1 MEMKDFICH
10 CLGVSN
16 DACEKF
22 SEILWD
28 LGVDID
34 EANIYDVL
42 SSIDDFSSFGNCL
55 VRDMICRIISLS
67 CDKYPILEED
77 NFDYY
82 VNGSD
87 CHLYYNGSSICS
99 IKDIEEIAED
109 LEENE

>member
-1 MEMKDFICH
+1 MKDFICH

-67 CDKYPILEED
+67 CDKYPILKED